1 MLSILAKLV
10 PMNAASRLRVH
21 GRSPSLQLVE
31 PTLCSPVCYKP
42 PAAPSM
48 LSPSPLTS
56 VKLVF
61 SGIAPSSEKW
71 PQAATSRNRV
81 VSTARTAVLRVQ
93 ARTTHHL

>member
-1 MLSILAKLV
+1 MLSILAKVV

-42 PAAPSM
+42 SAAPSM
-48 LSPSPLTS
+48 LSPLTS

-61 SGIAPSSEKW
+61 IGIAPSSE
-71 PQAATSRNRV
+71 
-81 VSTARTAVLRVQ
+81 
-93 ARTTHHL
+93 

>member
-1 MLSILAKLV
+1 MLSILAKVV

-21 GRSPSLQLVE
+21 GRSPSLQLAVE

-48 LSPSPLTS
+48 LSPLTS

-71 PQAATSRNRV
+71 PQATTSGNRV